1 MVSWRNLHV
10 PGEEFQYKGWGDIKL
25 CGTNKVESIAFDVQ
39 EVNAIST
46 VLGGEEGERE
56 RGYEAERE
64 KRVLGALFL
73 LASVPEPKSTPA
85 RITISILEAIYAPD
99 EGRG

>member
-1 MVSWRNLHV
+1 MPMVSWRNLHI

-25 CGTNKVESIAFDVQ
+25 CGTNKVESVAFDVQ

-56 RGYEAERE
+56 RERM
-64 KRVLGALFL
+64 RQ
-73 LASVPEPKSTPA
+73 
-85 RITISILEAIYAPD
+85 R
-99 EGRG
+99 GRKGCLVHCCC